1 MKKVVR
7 TKKSRLSF
15 LRCSVPL
22 LPSSFLVCFFLVFH
36 AQSLGLPPSL
46 SLTAPSNLTQL
57 WSYHHC
63 VSDATWN
70 PPTLE
75 IAPSCEN
82 AVVELSDDISK
93 WGRHPGVFVY
103 RPAARSTATFPGA
116 GAPLTIP
123 KRYVYGDC
131 VVAIVMM
138 KMFERSSIGQFPGLP
153 DSVVGKWKSRDSSTW
168 KALIQPTEYVRA
180 TCPNGCGFTVLG
192 RELAIGVAIWRT
204 GSKWD
209 RYAQEIGLLRDV
221 GDVTPV
227 LEIANTSVVGVGQG
241 SVVEAL
247 R

>member
-1 MKKVVR
+1 MKVVR
-7 TKKSRLSF
+7 TKSRSSF
-15 LRCSVPL
+15 LHYPISL
-22 LPSSFLVCFFLVFH
+22 LPSFFIGLFFVLH
-36 AQSLGLPPSL
+36 AQSLSLPPSL
-46 SLTAPSNLTQL
+46 SLTVPTNLTNLTQL

-63 VSDATWN
+63 VSDPTWN

-82 AVVELSDDISK
+82 ALVQLSDDISK
-93 WGRHPGVFVY
+93 WGRHTGIFVY
-103 RPAARSTATFPGA
+103 RPGARSTATFPGA
-116 GAPLTIP
+116 GPPLTIP

-153 DSVVGKWKSRDSSTW
+153 DSVIGKWRSRDSSTW
-168 KALIQPTEYVRA
+168 KDLIEPAGYVRA
-180 TCPNGCGFTVLG
+180 TCQNGCGFAVMG

-209 RYAQEIGLLRDV
+209 RYAQDIRSLSDV

-227 LEIANTSVVGVGQG
+227 LEIANTSVVGMGHG
-241 SVVEAL
+241 TVVEAS

>member
-1 MKKVVR
+1 MKVVC
-7 TKKSRLSF
+7 TKSRSSF
-15 LRCSVPL
+15 PCCSIPL
-22 LPSSFLVCFFLVFH
+22 LPSFLISFFLVFH
-36 AQSLGLPPSL
+36 AQSLTLPSSL
-46 SLTAPSNLTQL
+46 SLTTPTNLTKL

-63 VSDATWN
+63 VSDPTWN
-70 PPTLE
+70 PPNLE

-82 AVVELSDDISK
+82 ALVELKDDISR
-93 WGRHPGVFVY
+93 WGPHPGTFVY
-103 RPAARSTATFPGA
+103 RPGARSTATFPGA
-116 GAPLTIP
+116 GSPLIIP

-168 KALIQPTEYVRA
+168 DALITPAEYVRA
-180 TCPNGCGFTVLG
+180 TCENGCGFAVLG

-204 GSKWD
+204 GSIWD
-209 RYAQEIGLLRDV
+209 RYARDIGSLSDV

-227 LEIANTSVVGVGQG
+227 LEIANTSIVGVGHA